1 MKPSDNRPD
10 NRPGRRGFLT
20 GMLSG
25 LGVSAL
31 ALTARAKTPAK
42 AAEPEVEPSRGPIL
56 YRRTAET
63 ERYYKTLYT

>member
-1 MKPSDNRPD
+1 MKQSD

-25 LGVSAL
+25 LGVTAL
-31 ALTARAKTPAK
+31 ALTARAKAPSSTVQPK
-42 AAEPEVEPSRGPIL
+42 ADPSKDPIL